1 MQFNWKVGS
10 MQSTEVALMDNAV
23 IVSSIQKQ
31 IHYSIYKI
39 IWSATAY
46 RIKGQCEL
54 MSLKSVKIKNGMSQ
68 VFDKIAFFYAVSGV
82 GTICSVVLN
91 VPF

>member
-1 MQFNWKVGS
+1 
-10 MQSTEVALMDNAV
+10 MDNAV
-23 IVSSIQKQ
+23 IVPSVQKQ

-39 IWSATAY
+39 IWAATTY
-46 RIKGQCEL
+46 RIKGHCEL

-68 VFDKIAFFYAVSGV
+68 IFGKIAFFCAVSGV